1 MYSAHYVPRIIE
13 TFAVVN
19 RYIRLTFRRVYYKCV
34 NAAVLR
40 EIELYM
46 SRKARSAE
54 SYRAGSSDGLYQVI
68 VSFDLW
74 RCKLRLLHKPVV
86 FDNDG
91 LRHNTLSGSDFLYR
105 RNLTRH
111 GRVHGCAYILIGI
124 AYYLT
129 YKNSVAD
136 LYRWRTRRA
145 DMLAHRKRDRF
156 RSRNAFNL
164 HILGVLFVR
173 NTYTAS
179 DFFYRFYY
187 FRAHSSSSLYS
198 FIYIM
203 KLWHNGPQYAS
214 RDGPRNKSRQ
224 KKHRGIAYNRLSG
237 NHNRGNRKLPCI
249 MSQSRQNTYFYI
261 SCVF

>member
-1 MYSAHYVPRIIE
+1 
-13 TFAVVN
+13 
-19 RYIRLTFRRVYYKCV
+19 
-34 NAAVLR
+34 
-40 EIELYM
+40 
-46 SRKARSAE
+46 
-54 SYRAGSSDGLYQVI
+54 
-68 VSFDLW
+68 
-74 RCKLRLLHKPVV
+74 
-86 FDNDG
+86 
-91 LRHNTLSGSDFLYR
+91 
-105 RNLTRH
+105 
-111 GRVHGCAYILIGI
+111 
-124 AYYLT
+124 
-129 YKNSVAD
+129 
-136 LYRWRTRRA
+136 
-145 DMLAHRKRDRF
+145 MLAHRKRDRF

-173 NTYTAS
+173 DTYTAS

-261 SCVF
+261 SCVFENLNNKYITRVLSTPPASDIKNAVTPRVRKTNSDFKSVTDSAGISPNSEAANITAILENLPWLRAA

>member
-1 MYSAHYVPRIIE
+1 MHSAHYVPRIIE
-13 TFAVVN
+13 TFTVVN

-111 GRVHGCAYILIGI
+111 GRVHGCAYVLIGI

-145 DMLAHRKRDRF
+145 DMLAHRKRDRLTCISLVCF
-156 RSRNAFNL
+156 SCETLIPPLTFFTGFIISERIHLPPFTALS
-164 HILGVLFVR
+164 IL
-173 NTYTAS
+173 
-179 DFFYRFYY
+179 
-187 FRAHSSSSLYS
+187 
-198 FIYIM
+198 
-203 KLWHNGPQYAS
+203 
-214 RDGPRNKSRQ
+214 
-224 KKHRGIAYNRLSG
+224 
-237 NHNRGNRKLPCI
+237 
-249 MSQSRQNTYFYI
+249 
-261 SCVF
+261 